1 MNDLGE
7 LCVGRA
13 HCNVCEKKYECCPM
27 CQNKDRPNQE
37 PRCYGIVFETHT
49 LPKRHGYSLCDA
61 HGGAVKRTINA
72 FGVAHYDPE
81 NAHDFANIING
92 WVCGPF
98 LEGEAK
104 HAQCTAYAMQ
114 NISRITKADLYDA
127 ARTCHGIQKASEF
140 LYTCLDEEGKEVR
153 IPGVVRVKEVSGCKE
168 EECIVFDIV
177 KRDKAEYGVICNG
190 CTRRQQHPV
199 YHRKSIFSGRSTYP
213 CTFKTSKG
221 AEVPFR
227 RPGLYPPV
235 TSSTFMKVPCVVSVL
250 QARTVPDVIKFGRRP
265 KRDNG
270 NEEAGAVAP
279 LNTLFR

>member
-1 MNDLGE
+1 
-7 LCVGRA
+7 
-13 HCNVCEKKYECCPM
+13 
-27 CQNKDRPNQE
+27 
-37 PRCYGIVFETHT
+37 

-250 QARTVPDVIKFGRRP
+250 QARKVPDEIKFGRRP